1 MEKHIIDVFTKNSVH
16 VSVPRLQCIDL
27 LRVLVA
33 EAYVRKVQTDVSGYV
48 QRSKD
53 CS

>member
-16 VSVPRLQCIDL
+16 VSVPRLQSIDL

-33 EAYVRKVQTDVSGYV
+33 ETYVRKVQTDVSGYV